1 MMLPSQSC
9 TTKPLSILIG
19 YSGFPCNNRE
29 HRSLMCNWEYGIWG
43 EKESKFPW
51 KICCASNVLGLG
63 QQLVSNI

>member
-29 HRSLMCNWEYGIWG
+29 HRSLMCNWNMEYGVKKNPNSPG
-43 EKESKFPW
+43 KFAVP
-51 KICCASNVLGLG
+51 
-63 QQLVSNI
+63 